1 MINTISANIMSIWS
15 MHFVAI
21 VISWFVKFGN
31 DRITTTY
38 ITGVHIQYS
47 VLLPCAKTK
56 AVFVKYQLISV
67 SCKKYFKLCYSI
79 IIHVL
84 WLEYMKNNRK
94 RKYNLKKYVT
104 SHKTKIHIV
113 MFIVPYTERPK
124 VIPIYI

>member
-1 MINTISANIMSIWS
+1 MQAVSTTLNQTR
-15 MHFVAI
+15 FT
-21 VISWFVKFGN
+21 FGN

-84 WLEYMKNNRK
+84 
-94 RKYNLKKYVT
+94 
-104 SHKTKIHIV
+104 
-113 MFIVPYTERPK
+113 
-124 VIPIYI
+124 